1 MKNPRAV
8 LVGSILASFIVGA
21 SLGSAFMALV
31 NTPSAASNTQLDARY
46 PLATNASQL
55 KFFKAA
61 VASCDAAKAGGVV
74 MQMADSTTVIL
85 KADSTGVFTEY
96 KVDANGSYSVGGT
109 YSDGGPTICDPEFSN
124 QQAITAIKFNNKLG
138 VANEFLLDDNG
149 DGNYAWHAHY
159 GSQEVSNQDF
169 TVTNGKFSQVND
181 LQGASPMFTKSITY
195 GLSADQA
202 AAIAKL
208 ATN

>member
-21 SLGSAFMALV
+21 SVGSAFMALV
-31 NTPSAASNTQLDARY
+31 NTPSAASDSQLDAKY
-46 PLATNASQL
+46 PLATDASQL

-61 VASCDAAKAGGVV
+61 VASCHAAKADGVV
-74 MQMADSTTVIL
+74 MQMSDSTTVIL
-85 KADSTGVFTEY
+85 KADATGVFTEY
-96 KVDANGSYSVGGT
+96 KVDANANYSVGAT
-109 YSDGGPTICDPEFSN
+109 YSDSEPTICDPAFSN
-124 QQAITAIKFNNKLG
+124 RQAINAIKFNNKLG

-169 TVTNGKFSQVND
+169 TVVGGKFSQVND
-181 LQGASPMFTKSITY
+181 LQGADSYFTKSITY
-195 GLSADQA
+195 GLNADQTF
-202 AAIAKL
+202 AIAKL
-208 ATN
+208 VAN

>member
-61 VASCDAAKAGGVV
+61 VASCDAAKADGVV

-96 KVDANGSYSVGGT
+96 KVDSTDSYSVGGT
-109 YSDGGPTICDPEFSN
+109 YSDSGPTICDPAFSN

-138 VANEFLLDDNG
+138 VANEFLLEDNG
-149 DGNYAWHAHY
+149 DGNYSWHAHY

>member
-31 NTPSAASNTQLDARY
+31 NTPSAASDTQLDARY

-61 VASCDAAKAGGVV
+61 VASCDAAKADGVV

-85 KADSTGVFTEY
+85 KADSTGLFTEY
-96 KVDANGSYSVGGT
+96 KVDANEKYSVGGT
-109 YSDGGPTICDPEFSN
+109 YSDGGPTICDPASSN
-124 QQAITAIKFNNKLG
+124 EGAINNIKFDKKLG

-169 TVTNGKFSQVND
+169 TVTDGKFSQVND
-181 LQGASPMFTKSITY
+181 LQGANPSFTKSISY
-195 GLSADQA
+195 GISADQA
-202 AAIAKL
+202 AAIAIL